1 MKQIEVV
8 AAIVI
13 RDDKIL
19 CLQRDAHKFSYL
31 SYKFEF
37 PGGKVEFGETV
48 EAALYR
54 EILEELDLSVEIQKK
69 FLTVDHK
76 YPDFE
81 IILHSFICRAL
92 ASEFTLKEHISYKWL
107 KPSEIKKLD
116 WAEADLPIVAKLMEE
131 DERVS

>member
-37 PGGKVEFGETV
+37 PGGKVELGETV

-54 EILEELDLSVEIQKK
+54 EILEELDLRVEIQKK

-92 ASEFTLKEHISYKWL
+92 ASEFKLKEHISYKWL
-107 KPSEIKKLD
+107 KPCEIKELD

-131 DERVS
+131 DERIA